1 MSKLSRSLVRMKEV
15 IAALQPFA
23 SERRAVARRSLL
35 WRALRHEAAVITFER
50 HGVHWSG
57 PVRSA
62 ITQAL
67 FTAGDYQHAAM
78 PPLFAWLARQR
89 PAWSER
95 WHIVNVGANIGDTA
109 IALALRTGKQV
120 LACEPVPELHDLLRR
135 NIAANGLSGQVEA
148 VPMAVAATCGEAE
161 IICPREPEYAEM
173 RGSAGTQ
180 GFPHAAHECQTFVVP
195 TITLDGLLAR
205 QRIAAP
211 EVALVW
217 SDTQGF
223 ESEVIASGASLWRAG
238 VPLWVEVWPRGLA
251 AHGGVDHFLALCR
264 QHFRTFLT
272 EDQLLAQGAASAA
285 QAVAGLEPLVRALR
299 GRAFTDVLLIPENQ
313 A

>member
-1 MSKLSRSLVRMKEV
+1 MKEV
-15 IAALQPFA
+15 LAALQPFA
-23 SERRAVARRSLL
+23 PQRRTVARRSLL
-35 WRALRHEAAVITFER
+35 WRALRHEAEVITFER
-50 HGVHWSG
+50 DGVRWCG

-78 PPLFAWLARQR
+78 APLFAWLARHR
-89 PAWSER
+89 PAWHER
-95 WHIVNVGANIGDTA
+95 WHIVNVGANIGDTC

-135 NIAANGLSGQVEA
+135 NVAANGLADQIHA
-148 VPMAVAATCGEAE
+148 VRMAIAMTIGEAE

-173 RGSAGTQ
+173 RGAQGLQ
-180 GFPHAAHECQTFVVP
+180 GFPHKADECQSFMVP

-205 QRIAAP
+205 KDVLP
-211 EVALVW
+211 SEVALAW

-223 ESEVIASGASLWRAG
+223 ESEVIGSGANLWRTG

-251 AHGGVDHFLALCR
+251 AHGGVDHFLAQCR
-264 QHFRTFLT
+264 RHFRSFVS
-272 EDQLLAQGAASAA
+272 EDQLLTHGAASAA
-285 QAVAGLEPLVRALR
+285 QDIAALEPLVRSLR